1 MRIGLDLTP
10 LLPDP
15 TGVDRYL
22 IRLVRHLAELDSD
35 NRYTI
40 FVNRDDRAAFAGLPQ
55 NFTVRAS
62 SLRPRPVRFVF
73 QQVALPVAAGALG
86 LDVLHSPSYFLPLAR
101 GRQRHLLSVH
111 DMTSFSYPDVHTR
124 LRRHPLYRA
133 GIAKSIR
140 RADLV
145 SVPSAHVEREVY
157 RLVPA
162 LPQNHV
168 RVIPYGVGDEFQPS
182 AAADAERVRRRLG
195 LPAGYALFV
204 GTIEPRKN
212 LELLIEAY
220 GRLREDGDCHEHLV
234 IAGRLGWG
242 YAELLTRL
250 KAPNLQGYVHL
261 PGYVDSADL
270 PGLYAGATV
279 LVYPSREEGFGFPP
293 LEAMATGTPVIASDT
308 SSLRENLQGATE
320 LVPVGQV
327 EALTLALR
335 RLLGDEHARDRLRTA
350 GLRRAADFRWERTA
364 RATLDCYEELA
375 ARDGRG
381 VVPRTRGR

>member
-10 LLPDP
+10 LLPHA

-22 IRLVRHLAELDSD
+22 IQLVRHLAGLDSD
-35 NRYTI
+35 NRYTV
-40 FVNRDDRAAFAGLPQ
+40 FVNREDRAAFAGLPE
-55 NFTVRAS
+55 NFSVRGS
-62 SLRPRPVRFVF
+62 SLRPRPVRLVF
-73 QQVALPVAAGALG
+73 QQLALPVTARALG

-101 GRQRHLLSVH
+101 GRQRHLLSIH
-111 DMTSFSYPDVHTR
+111 DMTSFSHPEVHTL
-124 LRRHPLYRA
+124 LRRSRLYRA

-145 SVPSAHVEREVY
+145 SVPSDHVEREVY

-162 LPQNHV
+162 LPQNRV
-168 RVIPYGVGDEFQPS
+168 RVIRYGVGDEFRPS
-182 AAADAERVRRRLG
+182 AASDVGRVRHRLG
-195 LPAGYALFV
+195 LPAGYILFV

-212 LELLIEAY
+212 LDLLIEAY
-220 GRLREDGDCHEHLV
+220 GRLREAGDRPEHLV

-250 KAPNLQGYVHL
+250 KEPRFQGRVHL
-261 PGYVDSADL
+261 PGYVDSTDL

-279 LVYPSREEGFGFPP
+279 LVYPSRAEGFGFPP
-293 LEAMATGTPVIASDT
+293 LEAMSTGTPVIASET
-308 SSLRENLQGATE
+308 SSLAENLQGAIAF
-320 LVPVGQV
+320 VPVGQV
-327 EALTLALR
+327 EELTRALR
-335 RLLGDEHARDRLRTA
+335 RLLGDERARDRLRTA

-375 ARDGRG
+375 ARAR
-381 VVPRTRGR
+381 